1 MGQKVNPISLR
12 LEKTNRH
19 FDSCWYEDYNYTDLL
34 LQDLKIKN
42 YFKTVL
48 NQIAYPEGRIL
59 IENLPKKSNINL
71 FYWNPSLSRQKK
83 KIRFQLQDYKDNKKS
98 KKDKKKVSSFFLFPG
113 QKYWNQEKN
122 VIFTLA
128 QQGLEG
134 WKNTLT
140 APLHLYKKNVQLD
153 KLVSFSSPRFLVEK
167 GVNQKKAELLQSRKR
182 IYSLSDLAQTKEREN
197 KIETEK
203 GCTSLVPLAAQGI
216 QDCGRDKSSS
226 FLKSPIRDT
235 TSLAAQEIQS
245 TQTGLS
251 PKGDQ
256 LPYSIIPKN
265 KAKQSKQEGAFLFQ
279 GIRSMLLKKNEY
291 KEDVY
296 NQEILKAHRR
306 DNKKTKS
313 DSKIEEIIQSNLG
326 IDKQAVL
333 LSTPYPSV
341 DKHLVVK
348 GKAFSYKQSNPFP
361 RRDDHF
367 CKNFTN
373 STSGMGDKNINKF
386 LLQFVL
392 NSRDCNKLVGKQDT
406 DNKWGVE
413 RFFVR
418 YLLAQLY
425 GKFLQNKS
433 VYSQEN
439 LRLISIFKF
448 FFQQKKKKQK
458 PTIDSTRDSK
468 RRTKSPD
475 FGGKQD
481 INKKVEKQ
489 PNSQKG
495 ITEVNTYS
503 PSEEVLKSSIRHTK
517 ASSSFLKSPIRDTTS
532 LAAQGIQRELV
543 KSLDFKRK
551 GQEQLFSL
559 AQQKHDTFYKSKIL
573 KARVLPGLYSS
584 NKVYKSHLESF
595 LSNSYNSFFN
605 LHLFRTLI
613 EMQGALFL
621 VQEIIYYLER
631 KIPFRRIK
639 TQILREIPHYKHIK
653 GVRIT
658 CSGRVGGRSKK
669 AQRSK
674 TQSVKIGQTPLGVFS
689 SKIDFA
695 SKSALTRFGL
705 IGVKVWVCYQ

>member
-98 KKDKKKVSSFFLFPG
+98 KKDKKKKVSFFLFPG

-122 VIFTLA
+122 LTFTLA
-128 QQGLEG
+128 QQTLDG

-153 KLVSFSSPRFLVEK
+153 KLVSFSSPSFLVEK
-167 GVNQKKAELLQSRKR
+167 GVNQEKTELLQSRKR
-182 IYSLSDLAQTKEREN
+182 ILSLSDLAQTKERSN
-197 KIETEK
+197 KIQTEK
-203 GCTSLVPLAAQGI
+203 GCTSLVSRAAQGI
-216 QDCGRDKSSS
+216 Q
-226 FLKSPIRDT
+226 P
-235 TSLAAQEIQS
+235 

-256 LPYSIIPKN
+256 LPYSIIPRN
-265 KAKQSKQEGAFLFQ
+265 KAKEIQQEGAFLFQ

-296 NQEILKAHRR
+296 NQEILKAYRR

-333 LSTPYPSV
+333 LSTPYPCAARLLEQLAQPSV
-341 DKHLVVK
+341 DKHYVVK
-348 GKAFSYKQSNPFP
+348 GNPFSYKQSNPFP

-392 NSRDCNKLVGKQDT
+392 NCRDCNKLVGKQDT

-433 VYSQEN
+433 VRSQEN

-458 PTIDSTRDSK
+458 PITDSTRDSK
-468 RRTKSPD
+468 TKTKSSD
-475 FGGKQD
+475 FRGKQD
-481 INKKVEKQ
+481 RSKKVQKQ
-489 PNSQKG
+489 PNPQKG
-495 ITEVNTYS
+495 ITEVNTYF
-503 PSEEVLKSSIRHTK
+503 PPEY
-517 ASSSFLKSPIRDTTS
+517 
-532 LAAQGIQRELV
+532 IQRELV
-543 KSLDFKRK
+543 KSFDFKRK

-573 KARVLPGLYSS
+573 KNRVLPGLYSS

-595 LSNSYNSFFN
+595 LSKSYNSFFN

>member
-98 KKDKKKVSSFFLFPG
+98 KKDKKKSKSFFLFPG

-122 VIFTLA
+122 VTFTLA

-153 KLVSFSSPRFLVEK
+153 KLVSFSSPSFLVEK
-167 GVNQKKAELLQSRKR
+167 GVNQEKTELLQSRKR
-182 IYSLSDLAQTKEREN
+182 IESLSDLAQTKEREN

-203 GCTSLVPLAAQGI
+203 GCTSLVSVAAQGI
-216 QDCGRDKSSS
+216 Q
-226 FLKSPIRDT
+226 P
-235 TSLAAQEIQS
+235 
-245 TQTGLS
+245 TQKGIPGLS

-256 LPYSIIPKN
+256 LPYSIIPRN
-265 KAKQSKQEGAFLFQ
+265 KAKEKQQEKGYGAFLFQGIQ

-296 NQEILKAHRR
+296 NQEILKAYRR

-458 PTIDSTRDSK
+458 PITDSTRYSK
-468 RRTKSPD
+468 TKTKYSD

-481 INKKVEKQ
+481 RSKKVQKQ
-489 PNSQKG
+489 PNPQKG

-503 PSEEVLKSSIRHTK
+503 PPEY
-517 ASSSFLKSPIRDTTS
+517 
-532 LAAQGIQRELV
+532 IQRELV
-543 KSLDFKRK
+543 KSFDFKRK
-551 GQEQLFSL
+551 GQEQLFFL
-559 AQQKHDTFYKSKIL
+559 AQQKQDIFYKSMIL
-573 KARVLPGLYSS
+573 KKRVLPGLYSS

-595 LSNSYNSFFN
+595 LSKSYNSFFN

>member
-98 KKDKKKVSSFFLFPG
+98 KKDKKKGKSFFLFPG

-153 KLVSFSSPRFLVEK
+153 KLVSFSSSKVEK
-167 GVNQKKAELLQSRKR
+167 GVNQEKAELLQSRKGCASSLLLKSSILTKR
-182 IYSLSDLAQTKEREN
+182 AAQGIYSLSDLAQTKEREN

-203 GCTSLVPLAAQGI
+203 ECTSLLSRAAQGI
-216 QDCGRDKSSS
+216 Q
-226 FLKSPIRDT
+226 P
-235 TSLAAQEIQS
+235 

-256 LPYSIIPKN
+256 LPYSIIPRN
-265 KAKQSKQEGAFLFQ
+265 KAKESKQEKGYGAFLFQ

-296 NQEILKAHRR
+296 NQEILKAYRR

-313 DSKIEEIIQSNLG
+313 DSKVEEIIQSNLG

-333 LSTPYPSV
+333 LSTTYPCAALFVKIEDFKSKLLAQPSV

-373 STSGMGDKNINKF
+373 STSGMGDKNINKGI
-386 LLQFVL
+386 LQFVL

-458 PTIDSTRDSK
+458 PIIDSTRDSK
-468 RRTKSPD
+468 TKTKYSD
-475 FGGKQD
+475 FYSKQD
-481 INKKVEKQ
+481 IRKKVQKQ
-489 PNSQKG
+489 PNPQKG

-503 PSEEVLKSSIRHTK
+503 PSEY
-517 ASSSFLKSPIRDTTS
+517 
-532 LAAQGIQRELV
+532 IQRELV
-543 KSLDFKRK
+543 KSFDFKRK
-551 GQEQLFSL
+551 EQEQLFSL

-573 KARVLPGLYSS
+573 KKRVLPGLYSS
-584 NKVYKSHLESF
+584 NKVLHKHLESF
-595 LSNSYNSFFN
+595 LSKSYNSFFN

>member
-48 NQIAYPEGRIL
+48 NQITYPEGRIL

-98 KKDKKKVSSFFLFPG
+98 KKEKKKVQSFFLFPG

-134 WKNTLT
+134 WKNSLT

-153 KLVSFSSPRFLVEK
+153 KFSSFSSPSFLVEK
-167 GVNQKKAELLQSRKR
+167 SVNQKKAELLQSRKE
-182 IYSLSDLAQTKEREN
+182 IESISDLVQTKERSN

-203 GCTSLVPLAAQGI
+203 GCTSLVSRAAQGI
-216 QDCGRDKSSS
+216 Q
-226 FLKSPIRDT
+226 P
-235 TSLAAQEIQS
+235 
-245 TQTGLS
+245 TQPGLS

-256 LPYSIIPKN
+256 LPYSIIPRN
-265 KAKQSKQEGAFLFQ
+265 KAKESKQEGAFLFQ
-279 GIRSMLLKKNEY
+279 GIRSMLLKKNTY

-296 NQEILKAHRR
+296 NQEILKAYRR

-341 DKHLVVK
+341 DRHYVVK

-361 RRDDHF
+361 RRDNHF

-386 LLQFVL
+386 LLQFIL
-392 NSRDCNKLVGKQDT
+392 NCRDCNKLVGKQDT
-406 DNKWGVE
+406 DNKWGRE

-418 YLLAQLY
+418 YLLSQLY

-433 VYSQEN
+433 VSSQET

-448 FFQQKKKKQK
+448 FFHQKKKKQK
-458 PTIDSTRDSK
+458 PIIHSTRDSK
-468 RRTKSPD
+468 TRLKSPN
-475 FGGKQD
+475 FEGKQHRS
-481 INKKVEKQ
+481 KKVQKQ
-489 PNSQKG
+489 PNPQKG
-495 ITEVNTYS
+495 ITQVNTYS
-503 PSEEVLKSSIRHTK
+503 PSEY
-517 ASSSFLKSPIRDTTS
+517 
-532 LAAQGIQRELV
+532 IQRGLV
-543 KSLDFKRK
+543 KSFDFKRK
-551 GQEQLFSL
+551 AQEQLFSL

-573 KARVLPGLYSS
+573 KKRVLPGLYSS
-584 NKVYKSHLESF
+584 NKVLKSHLESF

-705 IGVKVWVCYQ
+705 IGVKVWVCYR